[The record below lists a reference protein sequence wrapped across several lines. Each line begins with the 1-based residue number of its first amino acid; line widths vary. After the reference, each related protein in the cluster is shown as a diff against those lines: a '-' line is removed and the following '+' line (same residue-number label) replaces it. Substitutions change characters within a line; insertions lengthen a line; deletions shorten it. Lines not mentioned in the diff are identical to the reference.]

1 MSVIDYFISTPDIFQ
16 IVDQFIV
23 SNFTVYSDHAPL
35 HVKLMI
41 KSDQVLYEVDTASC
55 EAASEEFSCYI
66 WDQERCNDAKE
77 ALHENLDKL
86 YDCVEHTGHSV
97 SSMNE
102 TVEHFSKILTDIMCP
117 YFEVRRKKTMRSGS
131 LRRSAHSRGT
141 VIDKPW
147 FTPELKN
154 KFTTY
159 RIALS
164 TFNRTKNKKNHQLL
178 LVAKKKL

>member
-1 MSVIDYFISTPDIFQ
+1 M
-16 IVDQFIV
+16 

-41 KSDQVLYEVDTASC
+41 KS
-55 EAASEEFSCYI
+55 
-66 WDQERCNDAKE
+66 
-77 ALHENLDKL
+77 
-86 YDCVEHTGHSV
+86 V
-97 SSMNE
+97 SSMN
-102 TVEHFSKILTDIMCP
+102 VEHFSKILTDIMCP

-131 LRRSAHSRGT
+131 LRRGAHSRGT

-164 TFNRTKNKKNHQLL
+164 IFNRIKN
-178 LVAKKKL
+178 